1 MKSKNCSLRKK
12 PINPKTPKLA
22 TAAVVPKKCFITP
35 KTAIGKTICG
45 KRSRIFLKLKLFF
58 LPNVFPLALRSI
70 GFLLNAPDNKTT

>member
-45 KRSRIFLKLKLFF
+45 NIKMIFLKLKLFF
-58 LPNVFPLALRSI
+58 FPIDLPLAFRST
-70 GFLLNAPDNKTT
+70 GFLL